1 MAYMNQER
9 KAKRMPAI
17 KSVLKKY
24 DMKGSVSVRNY
35 STLVDTLTSGPLDI
49 GNVNEYWIDRH
60 YAHDP
65 VARDFLLEL
74 KDAMLGDDYFDHS
87 DSQTDYFH
95 RSHYISIKAG
105 KWNKPYVFTGE
116 KQQLAAL

>member
-1 MAYMNQER
+1 MAYMNQKR
-9 KAKRMPAI
+9 KSERMPAI

-24 DMKGSVSVRNY
+24 DMKGSVSVRNHM
-35 STLVDTLTSGPLDI
+35 TLAVTLSSGPLDI
-49 GNVNEYWIDRH
+49 GDVNEYWIDRQ

-74 KDAMLGDDYFDHS
+74 KDAMMGADYYNRTDI
-87 DSQTDYFH
+87 QTDYFDC
-95 RSHYISIKAG
+95 SHYISINAG

-116 KQQLAAL
+116 KQQLAA